1 MKQEANKLFQHAL
14 PRMNYHIAIAVGISS
29 SRYGS
34 NNDRLRGSGQGNS
47 VSGVIYQDT
56 LCLIFKYLE

>member
-1 MKQEANKLFQHAL
+1 
-14 PRMNYHIAIAVGISS
+14 MNYHIAIAVGISS